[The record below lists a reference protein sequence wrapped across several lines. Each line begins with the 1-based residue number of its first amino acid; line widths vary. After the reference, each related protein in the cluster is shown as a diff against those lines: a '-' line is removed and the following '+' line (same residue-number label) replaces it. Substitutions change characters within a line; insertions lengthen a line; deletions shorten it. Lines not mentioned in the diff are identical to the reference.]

1 MKGWKWIQDPDVLLL
16 IIGVLL
22 ILIWIVMKVQKT
34 T

>member
-22 ILIWIVMKVQKT
+22 ILMWIVMKVQKT